1 MSTQIT
7 TAYVKQFSDGITLS
21 PQQQQTRL
29 RGAVRVE
36 SGITGD
42 RDFFDYIGA
51 SEMSERVG
59 RHTDTVLTDT
69 PHTRR
74 MVSMKTYD
82 KADMV
87 DKRDEVRILN
97 NPINM
102 YTQSYSAAAAR
113 KTDKI
118 IIEAAS
124 ATAYTGVDGG
134 TGTAH
139 PGGDFEIAHA
149 SQGMTLDKIITAKK
163 VLVAQENN
171 PNQGWYIAYG
181 AEQLEDLL
189 NDSTITSAD
198 YNSVKT
204 LVSGEINSFM
214 GFTWLHT
221 EQLTVASSIRTCLAW
236 CQDALLLGVST
247 DVSGDVSRRADKN
260 NGLQVS
266 YTMDMGA
273 TRMNEVG
280 VVEILCSEA

>member
-1 MSTQIT
+1 VSTQIT

-42 RDFFDYIGA
+42 RDFFDYIGV

-74 MVSMKTYD
+74 MVTMKTYD

-118 IIEAAS
+118 IIDAAS
-124 ATAYTGVDGG
+124 GTAYTGVDGG
-134 TGTAH
+134 TGTSH
-139 PGGDFEIAHA
+139 PGGDYQVAHG
-149 SQGMTLDKIITAKK
+149 SLGLTLAKIITARK
-163 VLVAQENN
+163 VLVAAENN
-171 PNQGWYIAYG
+171 PSQGWYFAYG

-198 YNSVKT
+198 YNSVKM
-204 LVSGEINSFM
+204 LVSGEMNTFM
-214 GFTWLHT
+214 GFTWIHT
-221 EQLTVASSIRTCLAW
+221 EQLTVSSSIRTCLAW
-236 CQDALLLGVST
+236 CQDALLLGIST
-247 DVSGDVSRRADKN
+247 DVSGDVSRRPDKN

-266 YTMDMGA
+266 YTMDQGA

-280 VVEILCSEA
+280 VVEVLCDES

>member
-1 MSTQIT
+1 VSTQIS

-36 SGITGD
+36 AGITGD
-42 RDFFDYIGA
+42 RDFFDYVGA

-74 MVSMKTYD
+74 MVTMKTYD

-102 YTQSYSAAAAR
+102 YTQSYAAAAAR

-118 IIEAAS
+118 IIDAMS

-134 TGTAH
+134 TGTSH
-139 PGGDFEIAHA
+139 PGGDYQIATG
-149 SQGMTLDKIITAKK
+149 SLGMTLAKIITAKK
-163 VLVAQENN
+163 VLVAAENN
-171 PNQGWYIAYG
+171 PSQGWYIAYG

-198 YNSVKT
+198 YNSVKM
-204 LVSGEINSFM
+204 LVSGEINTFM
-214 GFTWLHT
+214 GFNWIHT
-221 EQLTVASSIRTCLAW
+221 EQLALSSTTRTCLAW
-236 CQDALLLGVST
+236 CQDAMLLGVST
-247 DVSGDVSRRADKN
+247 DVSGDVSRRPDKN

-280 VVEILCSEA
+280 VVEILCTE